1 MLQGFPTKHG
11 TGISIY
17 GDNADLRSLYQ
28 TIHKIAERTEKN
40 HDDPLYVTLM
50 AFAYEIR
57 KAFSENRLKE
67 KLTFDDHEIEYLGFH
82 YLWTD
87 LLITLCVLRH
97 EAGYVSTSEIDQ
109 ANLYLLEARTKRALE
124 TYDLQGSRTL
134 KEFIGQRIRITDPLL
149 IQINQFINMYYLKTK
164 ATKTRFRN
172 IHSYFINYFS
182 PWTEES
188 KKFKQL
194 IDSKAAQLGCKP
206 EQLSFEDKEF
216 PEEITW

>member
-57 KAFSENRLKE
+57 KAFSESRLKE
-67 KLTFDDHEIEYLGFH
+67 KLIIDDHENECLGFH

-87 LLITLCVLRH
+87 LLITLSVLRH
-97 EAGYVSTSEIDQ
+97 EAGYVATSKIDQ
-109 ANLYLLEARTKRALE
+109 ANLYLLESVTKHALE
-124 TYDLQGSRTL
+124 TYDLQGARTL
-134 KEFIGQRIRITDPLL
+134 KEFIGQRIPINNPLL
-149 IQINQFINMYYLKTK
+149 MQINQFINMEYLKTS
-164 ATKTRFRN
+164 ATKTRFRTL
-172 IHSYFINYFS
+172 HRYFNLYFS
-182 PWTEES
+182 PCTPEYQR
-188 KKFKQL
+188 FKQRL
-194 IDSKAAQLGCKP
+194 DSKAAQL
-206 EQLSFEDKEF
+206 
-216 PEEITW
+216 